1 MYKRG
6 EPCGSAP
13 RVSVGRYRN
22 RISNFQLI
30 FLIALPAS
38 RAFIIA
44 RNTLFTSLQSQVAN
58 FEIGKRACAVARRLH
73 SPLEVGRVR
82 QVKGEKQ
89 KVCNKA

>member
-1 MYKRG
+1 MRKRG

-13 RVSVGRYRN
+13 RVSAGRYRN
-22 RISNFQLI
+22 RISNFQLS

-44 RNTLFTSLQSQVAN
+44 RNTLYTSFLSQVAN
-58 FEIGKRACAVARRLH
+58 IEIGKRACAVARRLH
-73 SPLEVGRVR
+73 SSLEVGRVR